1 MSATKVS
8 PAPTQDTTARTP
20 CACHECKERIEVGD
34 RITKITPS
42 DTARIAVNGI
52 LPAEIEQFIVHIQG
66 DTASKTYH
74 ADCAAVNESK
84 TRSGRVVRAPVRLVD
99 EKFIAGSG
107 FVGCDHYDAGYDH
120 GGLYDVVSKA
130 SLAAMHRLTGF
141 VVSDD
146 EPVEPVELVD
156 SDEDTWESG
165 DDTEEDEDEEMYESD
180 DE

>member
-8 PAPTQDTTARTP
+8 PAPTQDTTARRP

-52 LPAEIEQFIVHIQG
+52 LPAEIEQLIAHIHG
-66 DTASKTYH
+66 NNTSKTYH

-84 TRSGRVVRAPVRLVD
+84 TRRGRVVRAPVRLGN
-99 EKFIAGSG
+99 EKFIGGSG
-107 FVGCDHYDAGYDH
+107 FVGCDTYDRGYDRGIHYDVH
-120 GGLYDVVSKA
+120 TKA
-130 SLAAMHRLTGF
+130 SLAEMYRLAGF

-146 EPVEPVELVD
+146 EPLESMELP
-156 SDEDTWESG
+156 SDEEEWESG
-165 DDTEEDEDEEMYESD
+165 DDTDEDEDEEMYESD